1 MRVTSDLIRSGSCL
15 RPSARRITPACRIK
29 ISLRLAPPNPS
40 ARVPFFP
47 PFVCITTQRQ
57 RPNRCRRGLGFRERS
72 TSPSIT
78 RLMMVMVAIPRS
90 LLPFSFGP
98 DRYFL
103 RVFPSRFTSGCFF
116 FYPFDLKFRARF
128 VSRWRECYPF
138 FLLSFVLYYL
148 MNKDCSDEPI
158 HLSNSPFFSCGHR
171 DGSRN

>member
-1 MRVTSDLIRSGSCL
+1 
-15 RPSARRITPACRIK
+15 
-29 ISLRLAPPNPS
+29 
-40 ARVPFFP
+40 
-47 PFVCITTQRQ
+47 
-57 RPNRCRRGLGFRERS
+57 
-72 TSPSIT
+72 
-78 RLMMVMVAIPRS
+78 MVMVAIPRS